1 LGTRAPVT
9 HSVSRSFFDR
19 GVGSSILASLSEAGG
34 NDRHLSLSKP
44 LPPRSRTCDSRLS
57 ECARVFL
64 WMHAAGQV
72 LRAVRSKTSLILLVF
87 RLRLMDV
94 SIRGAASNPIR
105 EESLPGRE
113 SRLSFQ
119 GMFVNTSTHL
129 TERAVVIPRFRL
141 TWSDVQVQT
150 RCEVRYCLLGV
161 GIGVEFIGLGIE
173 AVRAIEEELRYF
185 SRFRRPAKK
194 QPTR

>member
-1 LGTRAPVT
+1 
-9 HSVSRSFFDR
+9 
-19 GVGSSILASLSEAGG
+19 VGSSILASLSEAGG
-34 NDRHLSLSKP
+34 NDRHSSLSKP

-72 LRAVRSKTSLILLVF
+72 LRSKTSLILLVF

-105 EESLPGRE
+105 EGSLPGRE

-129 TERAVVIPRFRL
+129 PEGAVVNLRFRL
-141 TWSDVQVQT
+141 TRSDVQVQT

-173 AVRAIEEELRYF
+173 AVRVIKEELRYF
-185 SRFRRPAKK
+185 PRFRRPAKK